1 MKSTPS
7 IRASWFAIFQ
17 IMSLIAAGLR
27 GISQPRLD
35 TIADAQLLEVST
47 SGRRQPKTCSATFV
61 NTMNLK
67 TNRLA
72 SEIVG
77 YEIANA
83 LSHAPGFMVGALS
96 QTKKGMQ
103 RDGTLSVKAYVRS
116 FVNSL
121 RLDDEMAQKHPGWRR
136 AA

>member
-1 MKSTPS
+1 
-7 IRASWFAIFQ
+7 
-17 IMSLIAAGLR
+17 
-27 GISQPRLD
+27 
-35 TIADAQLLEVST
+35 
-47 SGRRQPKTCSATFV
+47 
-61 NTMNLK
+61 MNLK

-77 YEIANA
+77 YELANA
-83 LSHAPGFMVGALS
+83 LRHAPGFMVGSLS
-96 QTKKGMQ
+96 QTKTAMRK
-103 RDGTLSVKAYVRS
+103 DGTLNVKAYVRS

>member
-1 MKSTPS
+1 
-7 IRASWFAIFQ
+7 
-17 IMSLIAAGLR
+17 
-27 GISQPRLD
+27 
-35 TIADAQLLEVST
+35 
-47 SGRRQPKTCSATFV
+47 
-61 NTMNLK
+61 MNLK

-77 YEIANA
+77 YELANA
-83 LSHAPGFMVGALS
+83 LRHAPGFMVGSLS